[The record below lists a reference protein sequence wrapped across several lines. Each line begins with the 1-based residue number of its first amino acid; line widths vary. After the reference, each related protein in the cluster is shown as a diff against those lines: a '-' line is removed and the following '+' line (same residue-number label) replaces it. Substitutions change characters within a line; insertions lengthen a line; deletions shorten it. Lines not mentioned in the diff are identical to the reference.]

1 MVRTSFRQLPA
12 AEQQTAQLPGRTF
25 NPFDDDEDDTAPMEA
40 ASAASAF
47 DRMKQTKFGKS
58 KGGSGKVFNPFVAA
72 EEEEEAE
79 AEEEEDSCSVCN
91 KSNGTLLLCDGCD
104 TAFHLKCCKPV
115 LRKIPKGD
123 WFCASCKKAA
133 KEAKE
138 PVVEKKA
145 AAPVAPAETKPK
157 GRGRGRKAAVA
168 AEPIAEEEESTWAAG
183 DELDLAPLAETTEVK
198 AAGKGNKRRMSWAPD
213 NALEKVRH
221 FRKENAPAAAAQE
234 IAPKL
239 STVVEPAPK
248 RGRKAAAV
256 EPAAEVARRT
266 TRGRK

>member
-1 MVRTSFRQLPA
+1 MGECVCHPQE
-12 AEQQTAQLPGRTF
+12 AEVAGASPQHTPLQITLTPRGRVV
-25 NPFDDDEDDTAPMEA
+25 EEA
-40 ASAASAF
+40 A
-47 DRMKQTKFGKS
+47 
-58 KGGSGKVFNPFVAA
+58 
-72 EEEEEAE
+72 AE
-79 AEEEEDSCSVCN
+79 AEEEACSVCS
-91 KSNGTLLLCDGCD
+91 KASGTLLLCDGCD

-133 KEAKE
+133 KEAKK
-138 PVVEKKA
+138 PVVEEKA